1 MKPNFSKTEIFLNNF
16 YCTERL
22 SLDDQLAALFAANTN
37 SEDVTVALVNMI
49 REINANVK

>member
-1 MKPNFSKTEIFLNNF
+1 MKLTVTETFLNT
-16 YCTERL
+16 YYATEGL

-37 SEDVTVALVNMI
+37 SEDITIALVNMI

>member
-1 MKPNFSKTEIFLNNF
+1 MGLSKSEIFLNQ
-16 YCTERL
+16 YYATEGL

-37 SEDVTVALVNMI
+37 DEEVITGLVTMI